1 MANYIVRIQVG
12 KISPMHFD
20 VPPADRHAAITTVAM
35 PKDTNSL
42 GDIFGGWLMSHA
54 DIAGAVSAY
63 GRARGRVVTVA
74 VNEFLF
80 ISPVYVGDLVSFYT
94 DIRHI
99 GNTSIQVDVTMF
111 AQNEWGTPNDERRV
125 ASATLTY
132 VHIDSQRRPRSIV
145 ADEVPSNPI

>member
-1 MANYIVRIQVG
+1 
-12 KISPMHFD
+12 MHFEF
-20 VPPADRHAAITTVAM
+20 PPADRHAAITTVAM

-63 GRARGRVVTVA
+63 GRAQGRVVTVA

-80 ISPVYVGDLVSFYT
+80 IAPVYVGDLVSFYT
-94 DIRHI
+94 DLQRV

-111 AQNEWGTPNDERRV
+111 SQSEWGTPNEERRV
-125 ASATLTY
+125 ATATLTY
-132 VHIDSQRRPRSIV
+132 VHIDSQRRPSPIPSEVARSRGV
-145 ADEVPSNPI
+145 